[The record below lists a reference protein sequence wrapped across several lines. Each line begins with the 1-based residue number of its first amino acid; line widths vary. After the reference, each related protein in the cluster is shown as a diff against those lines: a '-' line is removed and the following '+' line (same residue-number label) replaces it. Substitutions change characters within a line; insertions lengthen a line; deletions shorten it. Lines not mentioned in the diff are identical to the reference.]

1 MDREVPNKH
10 RKELGEWA
18 EMRFMVRAS
27 EEGLRAAKPYGE
39 SAAYDFIVQHK
50 RRLLR
55 VQVKSTRIRKC
66 NSYKCR
72 VRRNPR
78 AVYTREDTDFI
89 AAYVIPRDIWY
100 IIPLEKT
107 GKATLT
113 LSPDLPT
120 SKHAAYKEAW
130 HLLRGE

>member
-1 MDREVPNKH
+1 MDREVPTKH

-39 SAAYDFIVQHK
+39 SASYDFIVQHK

-55 VQVKSTRIRKC
+55 VQVKATRVKHY

-72 VRRNPR
+72 VRRNHRR
-78 AVYTREDTDFI
+78 AYTKADIDFI
-89 AAYVIPRDIWY
+89 AAYVVPRDIWY
-100 IIPLEKT
+100 IVPLEKT
-107 GKATLT
+107 GTTTLI

-130 HLLRGE
+130 HLLRGD